1 MRTILLTISYDGT
14 DFCGWQKQKPSKT
27 GSVRTVQEELEKAL
41 EIIHKEPVVASGSG
55 RTDSG
60 VHASFQAVTF
70 ISPIDS
76 IPVEKYI
83 PAINSLLPHDI
94 RVMTAE
100 IKPDGFHA
108 RYNATSRSYRYFM
121 WIGETPP
128 AKEMRYIWP
137 LFRKPDIE
145 KLNKMASYLRGE
157 IDCTTF
163 SAAGDKSVSKFRYL
177 EDAHFYLDGEKLVFE
192 IDDAILYYE
201 FIELFGEKTYLS
213 PILDMFNGEILSYG
227 ISKIPSAISVLS
239 AQKKAIEIT
248 SDCPYRR
255 TFHSDRGWAYQM
267 PAYAYNLKES
277 KIFQSMSRKGNCYD
291 NSVMENFFGL
301 LKQEMYYG
309 NTYYSFDEL
318 KEAIE
323 KYIVYYN
330 EKRIKEKLGWMSPV
344 EYRLSALAA

>member
-128 AKEMRYIWP
+128 AREMRYIWP
-137 LFRKPDIE
+137 LFRKPNLE
-145 KLNKMASYLRGE
+145 TLNKMASYLKGE

-177 EDAHFYLDGEKLVFE
+177 EKAHFFLDGEKLVFE
-192 IDDAILYYE
+192 IEANAFLWKMVRSLTGTLIH
-201 FIELFGEKTYLS
+201 FEKMGYS
-213 PILDMFNGEILSYG
+213 PEYFKEVLD
-227 ISKIPSAISVLS
+227 SK
-239 AQKKAIEIT
+239 
-248 SDCPYRR
+248 
-255 TFHSDRGWAYQM
+255 DRKLAGKTM
-267 PAYAYNLKES
+267 PAKGLVLK
-277 KIFQSMSRKGNCYD
+277 NVVYD
-291 NSVMENFFGL
+291 
-301 LKQEMYYG
+301 
-309 NTYYSFDEL
+309 D
-318 KEAIE
+318 
-323 KYIVYYN
+323 
-330 EKRIKEKLGWMSPV
+330 
-344 EYRLSALAA
+344 

>member
-14 DFCGWQKQKPSKT
+14 DFCGWQKQKETIT
-27 GSVRTVQEELEKAL
+27 GKVRTVQEELEKAL
-41 EIIHKEPVVASGSG
+41 EIIHKTPVQACGSG

-70 ISPIDS
+70 ESPIDT

-100 IKPDGFHA
+100 VKPEGFHA
-108 RYNATSRSYRYFM
+108 RFNATSRSYRYFM

-128 AKEMRYIWP
+128 ANEMRYIWP

-192 IDDAILYYE
+192 IEANAFLWKMVRSITGTLIY
-201 FIELFGEKTYLS
+201 LEKAGY
-213 PILDMFNGEILSYG
+213 PPEYFKQILDAKDRKLAGPTAPSTGLFLYQVKFDG
-227 ISKIPSAISVLS
+227 I
-239 AQKKAIEIT
+239 
-248 SDCPYRR
+248 RR
-255 TFHSDRGWAYQM
+255 A
-267 PAYAYNLKES
+267 P
-277 KIFQSMSRKGNCYD
+277 
-291 NSVMENFFGL
+291 
-301 LKQEMYYG
+301 
-309 NTYYSFDEL
+309 
-318 KEAIE
+318 
-323 KYIVYYN
+323 
-330 EKRIKEKLGWMSPV
+330 
-344 EYRLSALAA
+344 